1 MNSISQFKSHSPPQ
15 RKAEKRKIMSTP
27 AVTPE
32 APAVSTASPERQTVR
47 QSEHASI
54 PSTDKHYRLTGEMA
68 EPPAKEETP
77 EPQVPPVKEGE
88 SATPNASETAAGSE
102 PAKPAQKTAA
112 TSENRWAKITRENR
126 ELRERPI

>member
-1 MNSISQFKSHSPPQ
+1 
-15 RKAEKRKIMSTP
+15 MSTP

-54 PSTDKHYRLTGEMA
+54 PSTDKHYRMTGEMPEAKPA
-68 EPPAKEETP
+68 EKVATP

-88 SATPNASETAAGSE
+88 SATPGASEIAAASE
-102 PAKPAQKTAA
+102 PAKPTDRK
-112 TSENRWAKITRENR
+112 STRLNSSH
-126 ELRERPI
+126 LGISYA